1 MPLQLRRPELVDYP
15 AGATFGPR
23 TLHDFE
29 FVWILRGSAVWSCGE
44 RTETLLPGTFQLLR
58 PGMRD
63 HFRWDPD
70 QITRHGFVHFTVE
83 PTPSGTGRWPVIR
96 QAVLDDDPLPAL
108 FSYLLWLGNAEQPG
122 WHERAVDVL
131 AASLR
136 IFVDGPLPAETEA
149 IPLPRAVES
158 VAMYLRSVWA
168 DGRMRPVRLDDLASA
183 ATLSTVQL
191 SRIFRQHFGIGPV
204 GAVELL
210 RLGRAESLLL
220 RSNLSIAAIA
230 DLCGYP
236 DPYHFSRRFRAAYGV
251 APRDFRAGGP
261 SAVTM
266 SPVAEAGLLPMDRLV
281 RRPIRFLGG

>member
-1 MPLQLRRPELVDYP
+1 MSLQLRRPELVDYP

-29 FVWILRGSAVWSCGE
+29 FVWIIRGSAVWSCGD
-44 RTETLLPGTFQLLR
+44 RTETLVPGMFQLLQ

-63 HFRWDPD
+63 HFRWDAD
-70 QITRHGFVHFTVE
+70 QITRHGFVHFTVS
-83 PTPSGTGRWPVIR
+83 PMPADADDWPVIR
-96 QAVLDDDPLPAL
+96 RTVQDDDPLPAL

-131 AASLR
+131 SASLR
-136 IFVDGPLPAETEA
+136 IFVDGPLPEATEA

-158 VAMYLRSVWA
+158 VATYLRSTWS
-168 DGRMRPVRLDDLASA
+168 DGRMRPVRLDDLATA
-183 ATLSTVQL
+183 AALSTVQL
-191 SRIFRQHFGIGPV
+191 SRVFRQHFGIGPV
-204 GAVELL
+204 GAVELI

-230 DLCGYP
+230 DLCGFA

-251 APRDFRAGGP
+251 APRDFRAAGP
-261 SAVTM
+261 GATM
-266 SPVAEAGLLPMDRLV
+266 PSPVAEAGLLPMDRLV
-281 RRPIRFLGG
+281 RRPVRMLG